1 MVAWCDRGFCWPPN
15 SALQPPGSRLQ
26 AGAARRAGSR
36 QRLNG
41 GVRRFLMVG
50 LVLSA
55 SVSALC
61 LQQPDS
67 SGKWTLVTVPVTVTA
82 KLVELVPPDL
92 GFTAA
97 FTFVIDVGD
106 PHATREVQTFFFQ
119 EDLDSALAHLRAAV
133 AWRPPYLFVRSECGG
148 NAWAC
153 DKEDVFIVAEG
164 RARWIGAFAIDSS
177 QPIPQSYRGGY
188 FMDCYDKLEEA
199 QIGLSHASS
208 PYFDIAIR
216 LIKNRLVVAPDIT
229 WSMNQ
234 DRYLRNEAAVAVW
247 LAERKTV
254 GEHDEEA
261 FSAVV
266 ENAVLAKYC
275 KRHDE
280 LTGLLGR
287 VEPRLGEDDRRNL
300 RRALALTFP
309 LELPSAWR
317 GGD

>member
-1 MVAWCDRGFCWPPN
+1 MGVDEKAKP
-15 SALQPPGSRLQ
+15 SLRL
-26 AGAARRAGSR
+26 SV
-36 QRLNG
+36 RLFPVVPLIC
-41 GVRRFLMVG
+41 VRRFLMVG

-61 LQQPDS
+61 LQQPDP

-92 GFTAA
+92 GFPVA
-97 FTFVIDVGD
+97 FTFVIDVSD
-106 PHATREVQTFFFQ
+106 PHTTREVQTFFFQ
-119 EDLDSALAHLRAAV
+119 KDLDSALASLRAAV

-153 DKEDVFIVAEG
+153 DKEDVFIVAGG
-164 RARWIGAFAIDSS
+164 RARWIGAFAVSDSS
-177 QPIPQSYRGGY
+177 RQVPQSYRGGY
-188 FMDCYDKLEEA
+188 FVDCYDKLEDA
-199 QIGLSHASS
+199 HIGLCHACS

-234 DRYLRNEAAVAVW
+234 DRYLRNEAAVAAW
-247 LAERKTV
+247 LAQHKTK
-254 GEHDEEA
+254 GEDDEEA

-287 VEPRLGEDDRRNL
+287 VEPRLGEDDLRNL

-317 GGD
+317 GRD